1 VLAVTVVADARRKQI
16 LAAAQA
22 CFARAGFHQASMA
35 DICGEA
41 GMSPGSVYRYFRSKA
56 DIIAAMV
63 DDCQE
68 ESRGWFAE
76 LAAADDVVDGLG
88 VIADRIPAELN
99 DPGRQVLYFE
109 SMAEAMRNPKVATAV
124 RTQDAE
130 AIVLL
135 AAALRRGQA
144 AGQVD
149 ASLDPTLTAHTL
161 SALVDGL
168 TWRKFLD
175 PAAHAPAYAATLRTL
190 LDRFLRPSVPVKSRR
205 PKGDRR

>member
-1 VLAVTVVADARRKQI
+1 MTVVADARRKEI

-35 DICGEA
+35 DICAEA
-41 GMSPGSVYRYFRSKA
+41 GLSPGSVYRYFRGKA

-63 DDCQE
+63 DDCREKTHQ
-68 ESRGWFAE
+68 WFAE
-76 LAAADDVVDGLG
+76 LAAAPDIVAGLG
-88 VIADRIPAELN
+88 VIADHILAELN
-99 DPGRQVLYFE
+99 DPVEQVLYFE
-109 SMAEAMRNPKVATAV
+109 STAEAMRNPTVADAV
-124 RTQDAE
+124 RKQDAE
-130 AIVLL
+130 AIELL
-135 AAALRRGQA
+135 TAALVRGQS

-149 ASLDPTLTAHTL
+149 ATLDPTLTAHTL

-175 PAAHAPAYAATLRTL
+175 PAAHTPAYAATLRTL
-190 LDRFLRPSVPVKSRR
+190 LDRFLRPSVPLNPRR

>member
-1 VLAVTVVADARRKQI
+1 MTVIADTRRKEI

-35 DICGEA
+35 DICAEA

-63 DDCQE
+63 DDC
-68 ESRGWFAE
+68 RDKTRHWFAE
-76 LAAADDVVDGLG
+76 LADAPDVVDGL
-88 VIADRIPAELN
+88 ALMSDRILAELDDPAE
-99 DPGRQVLYFE
+99 RVVYFE
-109 SMAEAMRNPKVATAV
+109 STAEAMRNPTVAEAV
-124 RTQDAE
+124 RRHDEVA
-130 AIVLL
+130 VGLL
-135 AAALRRGQA
+135 TAALRRGQA
-144 AGQVD
+144 TGQVD
-149 ASLDPTLTAHTL
+149 PSLDPTLTAHTL

-175 PAAHAPAYAATLRTL
+175 PAAHTPAYAATLRTL
-190 LDRFLRPSVPVKSRR
+190 LARFLRPAVPVPTRR